1 MRVEGK
7 RWVNRV
13 KGIVMNEAALV
24 AKVAFVDGK
33 RAHLI
38 MR

>member
-7 RWVNRV
+7 RRVNRV
-13 KGIVMNEAALV
+13 KGIVMTEAALV

>member
-1 MRVEGK
+1 MRAEGNCL
-7 RWVNRV
+7 VNRI
-13 KGIVMNEAALV
+13 KGIVMNEVALV